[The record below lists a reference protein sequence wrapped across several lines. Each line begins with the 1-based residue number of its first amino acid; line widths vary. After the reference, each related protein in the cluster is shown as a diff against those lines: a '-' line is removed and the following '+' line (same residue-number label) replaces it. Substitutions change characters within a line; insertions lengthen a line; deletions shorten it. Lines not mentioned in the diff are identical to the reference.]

1 MLKMVR
7 FKLKKIFV
15 KMSSKIALLLLL
27 IFVAYSVSNANY
39 LVWINQDNT
48 ELTGKAASL

>member
-7 FKLKKIFV
+7 FELKKTFV

-39 LVWINQDNT
+39 L
-48 ELTGKAASL
+48 LR